1 MDFAKMHG
9 TGNDFVMVDG
19 RGIERDWQRLAIA
32 MCDRHFGVGA
42 DGILVVEESA
52 MAPLRMRMYNPDGS
66 EAEMCG
72 NGIRCFV
79 KYAVEGGIVPA
90 VSPLTVET
98 GAGVLEAEFRGGE
111 GRVDWVR
118 VNMGQPRFAPEDVP
132 VRVDGP
138 GPVRDLAVD
147 AGDHSFAVTCV
158 SMGNPHAVT
167 FLTEPVA
174 AYPLE
179 TVGPRMEHH
188 PLFPRRTNFEI
199 VRVLDRAHL
208 ETRVWERGAGMTM
221 ACGTGAAAVAVA
233 ARLHGFTGD
242 TVAIELP
249 GGRLDLAWDGEGP
262 VYLSGPAVEVF
273 RGVWPEA

>member
-9 TGNDFVMVDG
+9 TGNDFVVVDG
-19 RGIERDWQRLAIA
+19 RGAERDWPRLAIA

-52 MAPLRMRMYNPDGS
+52 VAPLRMRMYNPDGS

-79 KYAVEGGIVPA
+79 KYAVEGGIVA
-90 VSPLTVET
+90 GVSPLAVET
-98 GAGVLEAEFRGGE
+98 GVGVLEAEFWGGE
-111 GRVDWVR
+111 GRVERVR
-118 VNMGQPRFAPEDVP
+118 VNLGPPHFAPEEVP
-132 VRVDGP
+132 VRVDGE

-147 AGDHSFAVTCV
+147 AGDRSFAVTCV

-174 AYPLE
+174 AFPLE

-188 PLFPRRTNFEI
+188 ALFPRRTNFEI
-199 VRVLDRAHL
+199 VRVLDREHL
-208 ETRVWERGAGMTM
+208 EMRVWERGAGMTM

-249 GGRLDLAWDGEGP
+249 GGWLDLAWDGEGP

-273 RGVWPEA
+273 RGVWPEV

>member
-9 TGNDFVMVDG
+9 TGNDFVVLDG
-19 RGIERDWQRLAIA
+19 RGVGRDWPALAIA

-42 DGILVVEESA
+42 DGILVLEESVV
-52 MAPLRMRMYNPDGS
+52 APLRMRMYNPDGS

-90 VSPLTVET
+90 VSPLAVET
-98 GAGVLEAEFRGGE
+98 GTGVLEAEFWGNE
-111 GRVDWVR
+111 GRVERVR
-118 VNMGQPRFAPEDVP
+118 VNLGLPRFAPEEVP
-132 VRVDGP
+132 VCVDGP
-138 GPVRDLAVD
+138 GPVRDLPVD
-147 AGDHSFAVTCV
+147 AGDRSFAVTCV

-167 FLTEPVA
+167 FLNDPVTDF
-174 AYPLE
+174 PLE
-179 TVGPRMEHH
+179 TVGPRMEYHV
-188 PLFPRRTNFEI
+188 LFPRRTNFEI
-199 VRVLDRAHL
+199 VRVLDREHL
-208 ETRVWERGAGMTM
+208 EMRVWERGAGLTM

-233 ARLHGFTGD
+233 ARLHGFTD
-242 TVAIELP
+242 NAVAIDLP

-273 RGVWPEA
+273 RGVWPDA

>member
-9 TGNDFVMVDG
+9 TGNDFVVVDG
-19 RGIERDWQRLAIA
+19 RRIERDWPRLAIA
-32 MCDRHFGVGA
+32 ICDPHFGVGA
-42 DGILVVEESA
+42 DGILVVGESA
-52 MAPLRMRMYNPDGS
+52 RAPLRMRMYNPDGS

-79 KYAVEGGIVPA
+79 KYAVEGGLVA
-90 VSPLTVET
+90 VVSPLTVET

-118 VNMGQPRFAPEDVP
+118 VNMGRPRFAPEDVP
-132 VRVDGP
+132 VRVDGR
-138 GPVRDLAVD
+138 GPVRDLAVE
-147 AGDHSFAVTCV
+147 AGDHSLAVTCV

-174 AYPLE
+174 AFPLE
-179 TVGPRMEHH
+179 TVGPLMEHH
-188 PLFPRRTNFEI
+188 ALFPRRTNFEI

-208 ETRVWERGAGMTM
+208 EMRVWERGVGMTM
-221 ACGTGAAAVAVA
+221 ACGSGAAAVAVA
-233 ARLHGFTGD
+233 ARLHGFIGD
-242 TVAIELP
+242 TVTIELP
-249 GGRLDLAWDGEGP
+249 GGRLNLVWDGEGP

-273 RGVWPEA
+273 RGVWQEA